1 MVLSDFEKA
10 EGEDSS
16 VRGASVRGESEAVLV
31 FAGVLLRF
39 VVQKSPLEYV
49 DWSAAAFVSRLR
61 DCVSAGVLRVV

>member
-16 VRGASVRGESEAVLV
+16 VRGASVRGESETVFV

-39 VVQKSPLEYV
+39 VVQRTPLENV
-49 DWSAAAFVSRLR
+49 D
-61 DCVSAGVLRVV
+61 